1 MKNTNYTIVREHKIS
16 GDFKMEETLT
26 LVFLDIISKICNFY
40 ILCVDDKM
48 PESNKWSLQLVN
60 CWSTV
65 PFFQI
70 RWVYFCGESP
80 HRSNIC
86 GNVKTTFVIL
96 LPLRLLT
103 YINPVLK
110 YFKHRNPGKICN
122 AWYFLYFVTDLV
134 IHPVICNVPI

>member
-60 CWSTV
+60 CWSTI
-65 PFFQI
+65 PFLQI

-80 HRSNIC
+80 QRSNIC

-110 YFKHRNPGKICN
+110 TFQTQNPRQDMQCVI
-122 AWYFLYFVTDLV
+122 FFVFCYRPCYSSSNL
-134 IHPVICNVPI
+134 